1 MAFDFDFDSSIGL
14 VTIAEGS
21 TEVPDEAFQRRS
33 DVQSVTIPDSVT
45 SIGDD
50 SFERT
55 SLLEIVIPK
64 SVTSIG
70 NFSVVFLPL
79 SMAILAAA
87 VSCDLTLGPRVVL
100 FSLTIITS

>member
-1 MAFDFDFDSSIGL
+1 MNLPTATALASS
-14 VTIAEGS
+14 
-21 TEVPDEAFQRRS
+21 P
-33 DVQSVTIPDSVT
+33 
-45 SIGDD
+45 
-50 SFERT
+50 
-55 SLLEIVIPK
+55 EIVNLPLLNFRDLRCHSRISP